1 MKFQA
6 CKCERVMLLDRRG
19 CCIGGFATN
28 PHRGLSVL
36 GLKIDGKAI
45 RFRNPFVSHATF
57 AYCLDYF
64 QKYDV
69 YILCLPR
76 MFSLKKCS
84 FFL

>member
-19 CCIGGFATN
+19 CIRGFATN
-28 PHRGLSVL
+28 LHRGLSVL

-57 AYCLDYF
+57 EYCVTTSKNMMFISYVCRAYP
-64 QKYDV
+64 V
-69 YILCLPR
+69 
-76 MFSLKKCS
+76 
-84 FFL
+84 